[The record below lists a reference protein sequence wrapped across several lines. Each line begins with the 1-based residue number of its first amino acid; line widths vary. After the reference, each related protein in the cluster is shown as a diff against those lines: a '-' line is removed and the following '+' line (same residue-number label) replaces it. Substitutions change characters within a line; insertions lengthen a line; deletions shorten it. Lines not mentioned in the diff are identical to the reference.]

1 MRTNRRRFL
10 IGNDPPTGGDPR
22 PIAFLLAWRTRNDL
36 AKRCP
41 MPRWI
46 MLGLTILGFALVFIA
61 KSPGLLGLG
70 LLLGIVGMIGF
81 VSAIAAERISASARP
96 DAAMASVEDLVALKE
111 RPTSSAAPLAQHPRV
126 GPPADVRDSN
136 GPNRAS

>member
-1 MRTNRRRFL
+1 
-10 IGNDPPTGGDPR
+10 
-22 PIAFLLAWRTRNDL
+22 
-36 AKRCP
+36 

-96 DAAMASVEDLVALKE
+96 DAAMASVEDLVALKK
-111 RPTSSAAPLAQHPRV
+111 RPTSSAAPLAQHPSV
-126 GPPADVRDSN
+126 GPPADVSDSN